1 MSTEGQPKRKRIKQ
15 LEVMVADVVRE
26 TADTSTLVLFT
37 GNDKLDYKPGHF
49 LTIDPHQF
57 PALARWTQYLED
69 VKGSKEKPRAYSM
82 ESAPHERYLAVT
94 IKEEEYF
101 SGSTEY
107 PPLLSPVLVR
117 RTAPGT
123 RMTITGFT
131 GPYVLPEDIETRT
144 DHIVHICAGSG
155 VVPNWAIIK
164 HAIHHNMK
172 LKHTLIYGNKTFD
185 DIIYRHQLEDL
196 AQEHPNQLR
205 VIHALSREKDATVH
219 GANYRNGRVT
229 EELLRDIIEDP
240 SAVEVFACGPAISKF
255 DKRRAK
261 KTGEELRPRFME
273 SVLDGLHKIGFTK
286 KQIHEES
293 YG

>member
-1 MSTEGQPKRKRIKQ
+1 MSTEAQPKRKRIKQ

-26 TADTSTLVLFT
+26 TSDTSTLVLFT
-37 GNDKLDYKPGHF
+37 GNDQLDYKPGHF

-57 PALARWTQYLED
+57 PALARWTEYLED
-69 VKGSKEKPRAYSM
+69 VKGAKEKPRAYSM

-94 IKEEEYF
+94 IKEEEYI
-101 SGSTEY
+101 SGSTAY

-117 RTAPGT
+117 RTPAGT

-172 LKHTLIYGNKTFD
+172 LKHTLIYGNKTHE

-196 AQEHPNQLR
+196 AQEHPDQLR
-205 VIHALSREKDATVH
+205 VVHALSREKDAAHH
-219 GANYRNGRVT
+219 GPNYRNGRVT
-229 EELLRDIIEDP
+229 EELIREMIPDP

-273 SVLDGLHKIGFTK
+273 SVLDALNNIGLTK